1 MRCRWLHIALLLLLA
16 LSCRGPRLIER
27 EEMEE
32 IVYQMFLQDQQIKQ
46 DNQLQRQADTSL
58 VYEGIFQSM
67 GYNTD
72 DYRFSLDYYLEEPV
86 RMEKVMDAVAD
97 RLEQE
102 KADVKKL
109 LELEK
114 WRSKMLA
121 IYNHRPDTSL
131 RPQPPVRPVDT
142 LHVRFDGDSAYLHK
156 PVDSLQLVPQDSLL
170 YVQKDSL

>member
-1 MRCRWLHIALLLLLA
+1 MRCRWFHIALLLLLA

-32 IVYQMFLQDQQIKQ
+32 IMYQMFLQDQQIKQ

-58 VYEGIFQSM
+58 VYEGIFRSM

-72 DYRFSLDYYLEEPV
+72 DYRFSLDYYLEEPA
-86 RMEKVMDAVAD
+86 RMEKV
-97 RLEQE
+97 
-102 KADVKKL
+102 
-109 LELEK
+109 
-114 WRSKMLA
+114 MLA

-131 RPQPPVRPVDT
+131 RPKPPVRPVDT